1 MRQTRFSIVS
11 GLLLC
16 AAMVACQSAS
26 NGPIASATASNALS
40 TTSCGTPIETVGEYI
55 FSGGLGIQSGVQVR
69 LRANQPPLKVLWANR
84 SPQPPRE
91 MTIRI
96 VAQGQPTVALTMSA
110 GWAATQAQPSF
121 PMGGPVTGYVSEIPS
136 IPVAGCWEFGWT
148 EGPGA
153 ADRLTLR
160 VAP

>member
-1 MRQTRFSIVS
+1 MRRTRFCIAS

-16 AAMVACQSAS
+16 ITMVACQSAS
-26 NGPIASATASNALS
+26 NEPSASATELHAPSA
-40 TTSCGTPIETVGEYI
+40 TSCGTPIETVGEYM
-55 FSGGLGIQSGVQVR
+55 FSGDLGIQSGVQVR
-69 LRANQPPLKVLWANR
+69 LQANQPPLKVMWANR
-84 SPQPPRE
+84 SAQPPRA

-121 PMGGPVTGYVSEIPS
+121 PTRGPVTGYVSEIPTV
-136 IPVAGCWEFGWT
+136 PAAGCWDFNWT
-148 EGPGA
+148 EGSA
-153 ADRLTLR
+153 ADKFTLR

>member
-1 MRQTRFSIVS
+1 MRQARFSIVT
-11 GLLLC
+11 GLAVCVAL
-16 AAMVACQSAS
+16 VACQSAS
-26 NGPIASATASNALS
+26 NGPSASATASNALS
-40 TTSCGTPIETVGEYI
+40 TTSCGTPIETVGEYM
-55 FSGGLGIQSGVQVR
+55 FSGGLGIQSGVQVS
-69 LRANQPPLKVLWANR
+69 LRANQAPLKIMWANR

-96 VAQGQPTVALTMSA
+96 VAQGQPTVVLTMSA

-121 PMGGPVTGYVSEIPS
+121 PASGPVSGYVSEIPT
-136 IPVAGCWEFGWT
+136 IPAAGCWEFGWT